1 MHILWAVAT
10 VLPQIPNVGFSN
22 EAGLNGGT
30 NYISEGV
37 KRPILCFIFLASG
50 AVILELGMAH
60 LENCSHIVSGGGGEA
75 IQR

>member
-1 MHILWAVAT
+1 MYYPVTGKGIA
-10 VLPQIPNVGFSN
+10 IGFSN
-22 EAGLNGGT
+22 EAAHNDGA

-37 KRPILCFIFLASG
+37 KRPILCYIFLASET
-50 AVILELGMAH
+50 ITLDLGMAH